1 MYNEWYSLDLCC
13 EVATLEHMMASEG
26 NGWPVNHANSTDLR
40 YGNSK
45 PQPFHFLLQEDDLRR
60 TQLSVGTANGRSGRI
75 LHEKTKSYGG
85 SHHSGYFR

>member
-1 MYNEWYSLDLCC
+1 MYNEWYSLDLGC

-45 PQPFHFLLQEDDLRR
+45 TPAISLFVTGGRPPAHSTLCRDCEWPQWADPARED
-60 TQLSVGTANGRSGRI
+60 
-75 LHEKTKSYGG
+75 
-85 SHHSGYFR
+85 